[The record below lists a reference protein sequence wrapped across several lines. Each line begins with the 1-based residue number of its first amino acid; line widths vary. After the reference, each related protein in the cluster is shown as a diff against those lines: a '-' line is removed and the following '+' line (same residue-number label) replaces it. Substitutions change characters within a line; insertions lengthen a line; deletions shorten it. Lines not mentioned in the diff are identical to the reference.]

1 LNKTRNYKSY
11 L

>member
-1 LNKTRNYKSY
+1 MTRNY